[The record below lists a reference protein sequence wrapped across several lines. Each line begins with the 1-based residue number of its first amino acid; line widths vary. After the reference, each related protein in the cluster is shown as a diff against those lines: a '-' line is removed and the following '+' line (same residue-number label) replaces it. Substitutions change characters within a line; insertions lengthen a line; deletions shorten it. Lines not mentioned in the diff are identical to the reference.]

1 MTWLSD
7 ALHSKPQQFLPDS
20 LHSRVTSGC
29 GSRKHHQFWM
39 IWRSPILGIPKLTQA
54 KWAPKK
60 GSNKQS
66 VLLVILVQQDV
77 MLLHLFGAWSA
88 IVFATS
94 HYHQW
99 STTIKP
105 RLPLIIPNYP
115 MKSPNFPCRSPASV
129 HLSAPSAS
137 CHRRWSDAKPWRF
150 SVADATQR
158 QGTVRWSRCCCG
170 CCGMGE
176 AMDRKPWLLPIDTL
190 W

>member
-1 MTWLSD
+1 
-7 ALHSKPQQFLPDS
+7 
-20 LHSRVTSGC
+20 
-29 GSRKHHQFWM
+29 M

-66 VLLVILVQQDV
+66 VLLFQQDV
-77 MLLHLFGAWSA
+77 MLLHLFGGWSA

-105 RLPLIIPNYP
+105 RLPLIIPLNLH
-115 MKSPNFPCRSPASV
+115 FPCRSPASV

-158 QGTVRWSRCCCG
+158 QGTALEQMLLRLLRDGWSNGSETMAFTNRY
-170 CCGMGE
+170 
-176 AMDRKPWLLPIDTL
+176 PLVN
-190 W
+190 